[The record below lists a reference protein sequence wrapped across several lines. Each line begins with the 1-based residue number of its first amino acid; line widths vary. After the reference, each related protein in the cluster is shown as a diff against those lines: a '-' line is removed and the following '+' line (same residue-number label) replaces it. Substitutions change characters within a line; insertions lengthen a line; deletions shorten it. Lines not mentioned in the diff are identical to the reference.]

1 MQNNTVA
8 KRYAK
13 AFFEL
18 AYSQSKGDAG
28 FFNALTFL
36 KDLSDSIQSNPSLKN
51 VLFNPSFGIEDKK
64 KVLKGFVDGE
74 AKEVSEI
81 QSNYLK
87 MFLSVLVKKSRLVFL
102 PDIVEEI
109 ERLKAGLSKTTPVLL
124 TVPVTLSDEEK
135 SAFTQ
140 KFEKI
145 LQQKILLTVKVS
157 PEVLGGMTMQIG
169 SKVFDASLQMKLS
182 HLRHN
187 LMGQ

>member
-1 MQNNTVA
+1 MA
-8 KRYAK
+8 KRYGK
-13 AFFEL
+13 ALFDL

-28 FFNALTFL
+28 FFKALDIL
-36 KDLSDSIQSNPSLKN
+36 KDLSDSIQANPSLKN
-51 VLFNPSFGIEDKK
+51 VLFNPSFGIEEKK
-64 KVLKGFVDGE
+64 KVLKGIVDGE
-74 AKEVSEI
+74 AKEVSAI

-87 MFLSVLVKKSRLVFL
+87 MFLSILVKKSRLVFL

-109 ERLKAGLSKTTPVLL
+109 ERLKTGLSKTTPVLL

-135 SAFTQ
+135 SAFTR